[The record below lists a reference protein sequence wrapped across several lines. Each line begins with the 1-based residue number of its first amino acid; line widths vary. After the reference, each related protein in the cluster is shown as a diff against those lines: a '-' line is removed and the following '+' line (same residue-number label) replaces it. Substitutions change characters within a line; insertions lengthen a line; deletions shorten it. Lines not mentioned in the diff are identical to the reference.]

1 MSQSQTYFS
10 QGLVGSF
17 VAVALASIG
26 VTAAG
31 VPAWAAEEKVVN
43 VFNWSDYI
51 TDETLENFTRQTG
64 IKINY
69 DVYDSNE
76 IVESKLLVGNS
87 GFDVVFPSATPF
99 FARQVAA
106 GVYRKLDRKLI
117 PNAGGLDPKVMEQL
131 KIADPKNEY
140 GVPYMMAGTGVGF
153 NVAMLKEKAPDAPIG
168 SLSMLFD
175 PKVLE
180 KTKDCG
186 VTVLDA
192 PEELFPAALAWLG
205 KSPVST
211 DAKDLDAAREVL
223 KKARPY
229 WRYIHSSTYINDL
242 ANGAI
247 CVAMGYAGDLV
258 QSRDRAK
265 EVNAGVEVSIFLPRE
280 GAAFNIDVMA
290 IPADAPHP
298 ENAHAFINFILT
310 PAVIGPITDAVG
322 YANAVPEADKHT
334 DPEVLADPAIKP
346 AADVKLY
353 TPALVSDAYESQRN
367 RAWSL
372 VKAGR

>member
-1 MSQSQTYFS
+1 MHRLVASAVFGAVLTMS
-10 QGLVGSF
+10 GL
-17 VAVALASIG
+17 
-26 VTAAG
+26 AG
-31 VPAWAAEEKVVN
+31 AAEEKLLN
-43 VFNWSDYI
+43 VYNWSDYI
-51 TDETLENFTRQTG
+51 ARDTLARFTKETG
-64 IKINY
+64 IKVNY

-106 GVYRKLDRKLI
+106 GVYRKLDRAML
-117 PNAGGLDPKVMEQL
+117 PNYTKIDPKILANLRV
-131 KIADPKNEY
+131 ADPQNAF
-140 GVPYMMAGTGVGF
+140 GVPYMMAGTGVGY
-153 NVAMLKEKAPDAPIG
+153 NVAMIAQRAPAAPIG
-168 SLSMLFD
+168 SLAMLFD
-175 PKVLE
+175 PAVLE

-205 KSPVST
+205 KNPTST
-211 DAKDLDAAREVL
+211 DPGDLKAAREVL
-223 KKARPY
+223 ARARPY
-229 WRYIHSSTYINDL
+229 WRYIHSSSYINDL

-258 QSRDRAK
+258 QARDRAK
-265 EVNAGVEVSIFLPRE
+265 EANAGVEIGIFLPRE

-298 ENAHAFINFILT
+298 GNAHKFIDFILS
-310 PAVIGPITDAVG
+310 PQVIGPITDAVG
-322 YANAVPEADKHT
+322 YANAVPEADAYT
-334 DPEVLADPAIKP
+334 DPEVLKDPAIKP
-346 AADVKLY
+346 GADVVLY
-353 TPALVSDAYESQRN
+353 TPALVSDGYERDRN